1 MRKVLLV
8 ATVQSHIAQFH
19 IPLIEMLT
27 EKGVEVQVA
36 ARDNLKEKNGLK
48 ISDKVSKV
56 YDVPFSRSPLSSQN
70 IKAYKLLKEIIL
82 KNEFDVIH
90 CNTPV
95 GGIIP
100 RIIKKKE
107 KINSK
112 IFYTVHGF
120 HFYKGGP
127 IKSWLIYY
135 PIEKYFS
142 KYTDCIITI
151 NDEDYMLAKTKMK
164 AKSTKHINGVGV
176 NVDKFKKF
184 DKANVEIIKKELNL
198 NGNIVFASI
207 GELNKNKNQIMQI
220 EAMQEIIKQNQNV
233 KLHIN
238 GVGVNVNSFKKF
250 DKTNVENIKKE
261 LKLNDNIV
269 FASIGELNKNKNQIM
284 QIEAMQE
291 ITKQYPNVKLLMLGN
306 GPLKTQYEEEIRNR
320 NLNKNIELLGYRRDV
335 VDILNSIDCLI
346 STSKRE
352 GLAVNILEGLASGR
366 IVIASDNRGNRPA
379 IKNGET
385 GFLIHSKEELIK
397 TMKNVI
403 ENKEKIIN
411 KMEPKIKITIQ
422 EYSIEVVKKQLEE
435 IYKSE
440 GI

>member
-100 RIIKKKE
+100 RIIKKRE
-107 KINSK
+107 KIKSK

-127 IKSWLIYY
+127 IKNWLIYY

-164 AKSTKHINGVGV
+164 AKSTK
-176 NVDKFKKF
+176 
-184 DKANVEIIKKELNL
+184 
-198 NGNIVFASI
+198 
-207 GELNKNKNQIMQI
+207 
-220 EAMQEIIKQNQNV
+220 
-233 KLHIN
+233 HIN

>member
-19 IPLIEMLT
+19 TPLIEMLT

-56 YDVPFSRSPLSSQN
+56 YEVPFSRSPLSSQN

-100 RIIKKKE
+100 RIIKKRE

-127 IKSWLIYY
+127 IKNWLIYY

-176 NVDKFKKF
+176 NVD
-184 DKANVEIIKKELNL
+184 
-198 NGNIVFASI
+198 
-207 GELNKNKNQIMQI
+207 
-220 EAMQEIIKQNQNV
+220 
-233 KLHIN
+233 
-238 GVGVNVNSFKKF
+238 SFKKF

-269 FASIGELNKNKNQIM
+269 FTSIGELNKNKNQIM

-291 ITKQYPNVKLLMLGN
+291 ITKQYPNIKLLMLGN

-385 GFLIHSKEELIK
+385 GFLIHSKEELIED
-397 TMKNVI
+397 MKDVI

-411 KMEPKIKITIQ
+411 KMEPKIKSTIQ

>member
-19 IPLIEMLT
+19 TPLIEMLT

-100 RIIKKKE
+100 RIIKKRE

-127 IKSWLIYY
+127 IKNWLIYY

-176 NVDKFKKF
+176 NVD
-184 DKANVEIIKKELNL
+184 
-198 NGNIVFASI
+198 
-207 GELNKNKNQIMQI
+207 
-220 EAMQEIIKQNQNV
+220 
-233 KLHIN
+233 
-238 GVGVNVNSFKKF
+238 SFKKF

-269 FASIGELNKNKNQIM
+269 FTSIGELNKNKNQIM

-291 ITKQYPNVKLLMLGN
+291 ITKQYPNIKLLMLGN

-385 GFLIHSKEELIK
+385 GFLIHSKEELIED
-397 TMKNVI
+397 MKDVI

-411 KMEPKIKITIQ
+411 KMEPKIKSTIQ

>member
-19 IPLIEMLT
+19 TPLIEMLT

-100 RIIKKKE
+100 RIIKKRE

-127 IKSWLIYY
+127 IKNWLIYY

-176 NVDKFKKF
+176 NVD
-184 DKANVEIIKKELNL
+184 
-198 NGNIVFASI
+198 
-207 GELNKNKNQIMQI
+207 
-220 EAMQEIIKQNQNV
+220 
-233 KLHIN
+233 
-238 GVGVNVNSFKKF
+238 SFKKF

-269 FASIGELNKNKNQIM
+269 FTSIGELNKNKNQIM

-335 VDILNSIDCLI
+335 ADILNSIDCLI

-397 TMKNVI
+397 DMKDVI

-411 KMEPKIKITIQ
+411 KMEPKIKSTIQ

>member
-19 IPLIEMLT
+19 TPLIEMLT
-27 EKGVEVQVA
+27 EKGVEVRVA

-100 RIIKKKE
+100 RIIKKRE

-127 IKSWLIYY
+127 IKNWLIYY

-176 NVDKFKKF
+176 NVD
-184 DKANVEIIKKELNL
+184 
-198 NGNIVFASI
+198 
-207 GELNKNKNQIMQI
+207 
-220 EAMQEIIKQNQNV
+220 
-233 KLHIN
+233 
-238 GVGVNVNSFKKF
+238 SFKKF
-250 DKTNVENIKKE
+250 DKINVENIKKE

-269 FASIGELNKNKNQIM
+269 FTSIGELNKNKNQIM

-385 GFLIHSKEELIK
+385 GFLIHSKEELIED
-397 TMKNVI
+397 MKDVI

-411 KMEPKIKITIQ
+411 KMEPKIKSTIQ

>member
-19 IPLIEMLT
+19 TPLIEMLT
-27 EKGVEVQVA
+27 EKGVEVQIA

-100 RIIKKKE
+100 RIIKKRE

-127 IKSWLIYY
+127 IKNWLIYY

-176 NVDKFKKF
+176 NVD
-184 DKANVEIIKKELNL
+184 
-198 NGNIVFASI
+198 
-207 GELNKNKNQIMQI
+207 
-220 EAMQEIIKQNQNV
+220 
-233 KLHIN
+233 
-238 GVGVNVNSFKKF
+238 SFKKF

-269 FASIGELNKNKNQIM
+269 FTSIGELNKNKNQIM

-335 VDILNSIDCLI
+335 ADILNSIDCLI

-397 TMKNVI
+397 DMKDVI

-411 KMEPKIKITIQ
+411 KMEPKIKSTIQ

>member
-19 IPLIEMLT
+19 TPLIEMLT

-100 RIIKKKE
+100 RIIKKRE

-127 IKSWLIYY
+127 IKNWLIYY

-176 NVDKFKKF
+176 NVD
-184 DKANVEIIKKELNL
+184 
-198 NGNIVFASI
+198 
-207 GELNKNKNQIMQI
+207 
-220 EAMQEIIKQNQNV
+220 
-233 KLHIN
+233 
-238 GVGVNVNSFKKF
+238 SFKKF

-269 FASIGELNKNKNQIM
+269 FTSIGELNKNKNQIM

-385 GFLIHSKEELIK
+385 GFLIHSKEELIED
-397 TMKNVI
+397 MKDVI

-411 KMEPKIKITIQ
+411 KMEPKIKSTIQ

>member
-19 IPLIEMLT
+19 TPLIEMLT

-36 ARDNLKEKNGLK
+36 ARDNLKEKKGLK

-100 RIIKKKE
+100 RIIKKRE

-127 IKSWLIYY
+127 IKNWLIYY

-176 NVDKFKKF
+176 NVD
-184 DKANVEIIKKELNL
+184 
-198 NGNIVFASI
+198 
-207 GELNKNKNQIMQI
+207 
-220 EAMQEIIKQNQNV
+220 
-233 KLHIN
+233 
-238 GVGVNVNSFKKF
+238 SFKKF

-269 FASIGELNKNKNQIM
+269 FTSIGELNKNKNQIM

-335 VDILNSIDCLI
+335 ADILNSIDCLI

-397 TMKNVI
+397 DMKDVI

-411 KMEPKIKITIQ
+411 KMEPKIKSTIQ

>member
-19 IPLIEMLT
+19 TPLIEMLT
-27 EKGVEVQVA
+27 DRGVEVQVA

-100 RIIKKKE
+100 RIIKKRE
-107 KINSK
+107 KIKSK

-127 IKSWLIYY
+127 IKNWLIYY

-164 AKSTKHINGVGV
+164 AKSTK
-176 NVDKFKKF
+176 
-184 DKANVEIIKKELNL
+184 
-198 NGNIVFASI
+198 
-207 GELNKNKNQIMQI
+207 
-220 EAMQEIIKQNQNV
+220 
-233 KLHIN
+233 HIN

-291 ITKQYPNVKLLMLGN
+291 IIKQYPNVKLLMLGN

-385 GFLIHSKEELIK
+385 GFLIHSKEELIEA
-397 TMKNVI
+397 MKDVI

-411 KMEPKIKITIQ
+411 KMEPKIKSTIQ

>member
-19 IPLIEMLT
+19 TPLIEMLT

-100 RIIKKKE
+100 RIIKKRE

-233 KLHIN
+233 KLLI
-238 GVGVNVNSFKKF
+238 
-250 DKTNVENIKKE
+250 
-261 LKLNDNIV
+261 
-269 FASIGELNKNKNQIM
+269 
-284 QIEAMQE
+284 
-291 ITKQYPNVKLLMLGN
+291 LGN
-306 GPLKTQYEEEIRNR
+306 GPLKEQYEEEIRNR
-320 NLNKNIELLGYRRDV
+320 NLNENIKLLGYRRDI

-385 GFLIHSKEELIK
+385 GFLIHSKEELIEA
-397 TMKNVI
+397 MKDVI
-403 ENKEKIIN
+403 ENKENIIN
-411 KMEPKIKITIQ
+411 KMEPKIKSTIE